1 MLARRIFLKTILT
14 DSEPLKK
21 RWPVDAS
28 EMQAMYLIAE
38 SLVLGWNVI
47 KDEFKTTKT
56 LKDKPPEKLLEDGF
70 STPMPLFCLICTII
84 SSKTCILD

>member
-38 SLVLGWNVI
+38 SLVLGWNV
-47 KDEFKTTKT
+47 TKT
-56 LKDKPPEKLLEDGF
+56 SSKPPR
-70 STPMPLFCLICTII
+70 P
-84 SSKTCILD
+84 SKTSRPKSFLKTGFRPLCPSFV